1 MASRRATERS
11 SGRLGPLGLRR
22 RWARRLGILVLA
34 FGLGGAHADGVRAQG
49 PGIPELRRLLNE
61 READIEQLEGQLRS
75 LEDRAAVL
83 SRAKRDARPGSA
95 RFESLSN
102 QILDVSR
109 EITGLA
115 RRLRVLYEQGR
126 SLQTDLYLAYN
137 REIAAARQRIDELTG
152 RPRTDATAAEM
163 RGLVDRLREY
173 IPARDEVALA
183 LESGEENLL
192 LLDLT
197 FDPRDD
203 PSKLRVKLAIA
214 RDLIERIDQ
223 RIAAIQ
229 GRIARAEQDRRS
241 MEEFRRL
248 REDLDL
254 WDDRGGSGRQL
265 DAILADRETGA
276 GELGEALEDP
286 GATIRQ
292 LHRQRIELEERR
304 AGYQELERLFAQ
316 RLEEFYP

>member
-11 SGRLGPLGLRR
+11 SGPRGHPGHRR
-22 RWARRLGILVLA
+22 RAARRLGILALA
-34 FGLGGAHADGVRAQG
+34 LGLAGADGAHAQG
-49 PGIPELRRLLNE
+49 PGIPELRRLLDE

-152 RPRTDATAAEM
+152 RPRTDATAAEI
-163 RGLVDRLREY
+163 RGLVGRLREY
-173 IPARDEVALA
+173 IPARDEIACPSCKRA
-183 LESGEENLL
+183 STAAKSGC
-192 LLDLT
+192 
-197 FDPRDD
+197 R
-203 PSKLRVKLAIA
+203 
-214 RDLIERIDQ
+214 
-223 RIAAIQ
+223 
-229 GRIARAEQDRRS
+229 
-241 MEEFRRL
+241 
-248 REDLDL
+248 
-254 WDDRGGSGRQL
+254 
-265 DAILADRETGA
+265 
-276 GELGEALEDP
+276 
-286 GATIRQ
+286 
-292 LHRQRIELEERR
+292 
-304 AGYQELERLFAQ
+304 
-316 RLEEFYP
+316 